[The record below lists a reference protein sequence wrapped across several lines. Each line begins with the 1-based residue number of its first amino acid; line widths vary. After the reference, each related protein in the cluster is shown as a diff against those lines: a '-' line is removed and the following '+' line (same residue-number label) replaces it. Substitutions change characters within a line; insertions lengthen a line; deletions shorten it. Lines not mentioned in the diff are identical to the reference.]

1 MIPASISRRWARALV
16 ELAQEENRLEAVAE
30 QLQQLAQLS
39 QSHGEIQQLI
49 LNPAFSTASQKAV
62 FAEILQKMGADD
74 LLKRF
79 VSVLI
84 EKDRLAALG
93 GIAKAAQDLTDRA
106 LGRRRALVTSARPL
120 TEEQRTQLKASLG
133 QRTGAEIVMEEEVNE
148 DLVAGLRV
156 QLGSQRLESSVA
168 GHFAQ
173 LQRDLGVR

>member
-1 MIPASISRRWARALV
+1 MRLST
-16 ELAQEENRLEAVAE
+16 LAV
-30 QLQQLAQLS
+30 
-39 QSHGEIQQLI
+39 QS
-49 LNPAFSTASQKAV
+49 N
-62 FAEILQKMGADD
+62 
-74 LLKRF
+74 
-79 VSVLI
+79 
-84 EKDRLAALG
+84 
-93 GIAKAAQDLTDRA
+93 IALTDRA